1 MIGHDNQRRSVQ
13 HLEAL
18 TSVPRRTGNVL
29 TNLQL
34 ALNTRDARD
43 VYSQHAL
50 TQLQID
56 SNSRVPHSSIA
67 TANCI
72 FIELIS
78 SVCMLHVQE
87 SESGV
92 IALERMKNC

>member
-43 VYSQHAL
+43 VYSQHK
-50 TQLQID
+50 
-56 SNSRVPHSSIA
+56 
-67 TANCI
+67 
-72 FIELIS
+72 
-78 SVCMLHVQE
+78 VQNKM
-87 SESGV
+87 
-92 IALERMKNC
+92 R